1 MAISSFNAVAGSNT
15 AVMTKT
21 YVYESSSFTL
31 PANTPLIQI
40 GLLDTLTNGVVNS
53 SNIISATINFRGTA
67 VVHLFNGAENAIY
80 MYAIAPPTSAVT
92 APIRIV
98 FFYK

>member
-1 MAISSFNAVAGSNT
+1 MAETIFDAVAGSHT

-21 YVYESSSFTL
+21 YVYESSSFTI
-31 PANTPLIQI
+31 PANTNVVQV
-40 GLLDTLTNGVVNS
+40 GLLDTLTDGVVNS
-53 SNIISATINFRGTA
+53 SNIIGATINMRGTA

-80 MYAIAPPTSAVT
+80 VYVIAPQTSNVT